1 MAFVHC
7 IIECTAPEALD
18 HGIPFLFDYVI
29 GSPIS
34 APMFMFAM
42 GIGICY
48 SRKQGAKELAKR
60 ALRMYLIG
68 LLLNVCRFLIPYLDF
83 FLIRRTVDAL
93 NAAGDASPQEYLN
106 KVTEDIAPF
115 VGDADPFDDLTMLCL
130 TYNGNYD

>member
-42 GIGICY
+42 GIGIRGVDSLNINLDTSIIASVLCRIFIYVKIEKYIFY
-48 SRKQGAKELAKR
+48 SFVLTNVKSDILSTLFESALA
-60 ALRMYLIG
+60 I
-68 LLLNVCRFLIPYLDF
+68 CIF
-83 FLIRRTVDAL
+83 
-93 NAAGDASPQEYLN
+93 AG
-106 KVTEDIAPF
+106 VI
-115 VGDADPFDDLTMLCL
+115 
-130 TYNGNYD
+130 TYIVSVIIS